1 MKVRDSLKDFER
13 YVIKDNYP
21 DIPDE
26 LREFNWYVA
35 DAGRCIMSV
44 PKIFFIEAKE
54 KGKENLYDYEIALPV
69 RYVLKKGYEIIE
81 TPTSKHVI
89 VDVPYNP
96 EFGAEIDEE
105 YNEYLNID
113 FPIMY

>member
-1 MKVRDSLKDFER
+1 M
-13 YVIKDNYP
+13 
-21 DIPDE
+21 
-26 LREFNWYVA
+26 
-35 DAGRCIMSV
+35 
-44 PKIFFIEAKE
+44 
-54 KGKENLYDYEIALPV
+54 

-96 EFGAEIDEE
+96 EFGADVDEE
-105 YNEYLNID
+105 YNEYLNIN